1 MRAFKQFS
9 IVLFLASFLFG
20 LLFDVVNRE
29 MPRDWIPTTSTLEQ
43 VQEIITKAFSS
54 TFEVD
59 KTLASGSIR

>member
-29 MPRDWIPTTSTLEQ
+29 MQEDWFPKVSTLEEARQ
-43 VQEIITKAFSS
+43 VISKAFSS

-59 KTLASGSIR
+59 RSLAARIR

>member
-1 MRAFKQFS
+1 MRGFKQFS

-29 MPRDWIPTTSTLEQ
+29 MPENWFPTVTTLEEAQQ
-43 VQEIITKAFSS
+43 VITKAFSS

-59 KTLASGSIR
+59 RSLTAGIR

>member
-1 MRAFKQFS
+1 MRGFKQFS

-29 MPRDWIPTTSTLEQ
+29 MPEDWFPSVSTLEEAQQ
-43 VQEIITKAFSS
+43 VITKAFSS

-59 KTLASGSIR
+59 RSLAAGIR

>member
-29 MPRDWIPTTSTLEQ
+29 MPEDWMPTVSSLEH
-43 VQEIITKAFSS
+43 VQQIITKAFSS

-59 KTLASGSIR
+59 RTLTSVR